1 MAKTSLIDGIPV
13 FEALVTDEDCG
24 MVRIS
29 LVDLPAVMSDWQAF
43 AGQQP
48 QRFSIA
54 DEDQRL
60 IRGVIMRADFPI
72 YRRDASGE
80 YYLIYRAETIRS
92 MAEKYLAENR
102 ANRVDLMHDG
112 DEVRGVQMVQWF
124 IKDTEKGI
132 TPAGYEEIADGSL
145 FAEFHVTD
153 DAIWAAV
160 KDGTFK
166 GFSLEGFFDVAPDMR
181 QQDIDEIVRELEGK
195 FSAADIT
202 NKQDI
207 MSKITKTFDRLRE
220 LLEADKRTEQ
230 TFGAVTTDKGIL
242 EWDGEGDLEA
252 GMPVFI
258 SAEDGTRE
266 AAADGEYTTEDQ
278 KVIRVENGIVA
289 EIRDPEADVASE
301 PEAEEK
307 AEEPAPEV
315 EAAAVE
321 TSNGI
326 LEWDGEEDLEAG
338 REVYVR
344 DEEGNRIPAPDGE
357 YVIEDGKTIR
367 VEEGRVAEIID
378 PAAEVA
384 PEPEAEAEI
393 AQLRARI
400 AELEAEVESLR
411 KQPMAKTAHEE
422 VRDFTSFKKTGNKS
436 ADRLSQLIEAS
447 RK

>member
-29 LVDLPAVMSDWQAF
+29 LVDLPAVMSNWQAF

-72 YRRDASGE
+72 YRRDESGE
-80 YYLIYRAETIRS
+80 YYLIYKAETIRQ

-102 ANRVDLMHDG
+102 ANRVDIMHDG

-124 IKDTEKGI
+124 IKDTSKGI
-132 TPAGYEEIADGSL
+132 APAGYEDIADGSL

-153 DAIWAAV
+153 DAIWAEV
-160 KDGTFK
+160 KEGTYK

-181 QQDIDEIVRELEGK
+181 QQDIDEIVRDLEGR
-195 FSAADIT
+195 FSAADNL
-202 NKQDI
+202 NKQNI
-207 MSKITKTFDRLRE
+207 MSKISKSIDRLRE
-220 LLEADKRTEQ
+220 LLEADKKQ

-242 EWDGEGDLEA
+242 EWDGEDDLEA

-266 AAADGEYTTEDQ
+266 AAADGEYTTDDQ

-289 EIRDPEADVASE
+289 EIRDPEAEVASE
-301 PEAEEK
+301 PEAE
-307 AEEPAPEV
+307 AEFPAEAPAAEV

-422 VRDFTSFKKTGNKS
+422 VRDFTAFRKTGNKS